1 MIQALL
7 TQQSV
12 QWDLYLDFNLTTDI
26 GYPFKLLV
34 NQALKTK
41 TKTKNGKMKLILALH

>member
-12 QWDLYLDFNLTTDI
+12 QWALYLDFNLTTDI
-26 GYPFKLLV
+26 GNPFKLLV

-41 TKTKNGKMKLILALH
+41 TKNGKMKLIFALH